1 MQKFEIKKILIPI
14 DFSDTS
20 LIALDHAIYMAK
32 LSHAEIVLI
41 HMIERLLTNTNS
53 AEFYAAVGQE
63 HIEYEKA
70 VINKGKEYLDSF
82 AEDLRKKHGIKI
94 TASTIF
100 GRTHAGII
108 SAADELNADLII
120 MGTHGV
126 SGFRELVMG
135 SNTFKVVSETKC
147 PVLSVQM
154 HTKTPGF
161 KKILLPFRA
170 KAHSREKVNYA
181 ISLAKLY
188 GSAIHVFGIDADGT
202 SPADLH
208 KIELEAAQIK
218 RILDDEKIVSTVEVK
233 TDQYLADM
241 LLEKAK
247 EIKADLIIDMAD
259 LDRMNISEYI
269 LGPVAQQIVNHSP
282 IPVLSIRP
290 MFNPDTVDLHG
301 YGW

>member
-1 MQKFEIKKILIPI
+1 
-14 DFSDTS
+14 
-20 LIALDHAIYMAK
+20 
-32 LSHAEIVLI
+32 
-41 HMIERLLTNTNS
+41 MIERLLTNTDS
-53 AEFYAAVGQE
+53 AEFYAAAGQE
-63 HIEYEKA
+63 HIEYEKS
-70 VINKGKEYLDSF
+70 VINKGKEYLATF
-82 AEDLRKKHGIKI
+82 AEELKKKHGVKI

-108 SAADELNADLII
+108 KAAEEMGVSLII

-126 SGFRELVMG
+126 SGFREFVLG
-135 SNTFKVVSETKC
+135 SNTFRVVSEAEC
-147 PVLSVQM
+147 PVLSVQAG
-154 HTKTPGF
+154 TKNPGF

-181 ISLAKLY
+181 ISIAKLY
-188 GSAIHVFGIDADGT
+188 GSSIHVLGIDADGT

-218 RILDDEKIVSTVEVK
+218 GILDEENIISTVEIK

-241 LLEKAK
+241 LLEKVK
-247 EIKADLIIDMAD
+247 EVNADLIIIMTDM
-259 LDRMNISEYI
+259 DRMNISEYVM
-269 LGPVAQQIVNHSP
+269 GPVAQQIVNHSP

-290 MFNPDTVDLHG
+290 MFNPNTIDLHG